1 MADQFFDN
9 MAELGSEEDDE
20 DFDGDAAEPR
30 TKPSGENGMDDSS
43 EEEDDDD
50 EDRIRQ
56 VRHYHCYPASPQRG
70 ADSCV
75 GRRRLHC

>member
-20 DFDGDAAEPR
+20 DFDAEAGER
-30 TKPSGENGMDDSS
+30 RAKPSGENGLDDSS

-56 VRHYHCYPASPQRG
+56 VRHRDPGVRSR
-70 ADSCV
+70 SC
-75 GRRRLHC
+75 